1 MTPRIRAQMVMES
14 VEIISRQ
21 RSSPTP
27 SIQAVFLLAV
37 IPFCDFGEILD
48 PPSADVTA
56 HVIEAL
62 GHLGYGLDH
71 PAVHRGYRYLLA
83 EQESDGS
90 WFGRWGVNHI
100 YGTAAVLPALA
111 DIGGDMSAQ
120 HVRRAAHWV
129 AAHQNGDGGWGESCA
144 SYMDERLRG
153 TGPSTASQTAW
164 ALMALLAASE

>member
-1 MTPRIRAQMVMES
+1 MES

-27 SIQAVFLLAV
+27 SIQAAFLPAV

-62 GHLGYGLDH
+62 GHLGYGADH

-111 DIGGDMSAQ
+111 AIGGDMSAQ
-120 HVRRAAHWV
+120 RVRRAAHWV
-129 AAHQNGDGGWGESCA
+129 VAHQNGDGGWGESCA
-144 SYMDERLRG
+144 SYTDEQLRG
-153 TGPSTASQTAW
+153 TGPSPASQTAW
-164 ALMALLAASE
+164 ALMALLAAIE